1 MEKAWD
7 FIKKHRFDILVSLS
21 VIAFIFDVYFRK
33 QLLSFTIIALYAL
46 GYAADMERSR
56 TNIVERKRLERKG
69 LTAEDLRNIKFT
81 RNWEET
87 RKKGMIKYSV
97 IDGGI
102 FFGFALCFIYSIL
115 TLVVVGGTIGYIK
128 AGPGNMF
135 NFMGY
140 TYIAGF
146 ISGTVLYRLLWTY
159 NEQKFVRIT
168 DPLH

>member
-1 MEKAWD
+1 MEKPWD
-7 FIKKHRFDILVSLS
+7 FIKKHRFDILVTLS
-21 VIAFIFDVYFRK
+21 VIAFIFDVYFRR

-56 TNIVERKRLERKG
+56 TNIVERQRLEKRG

-87 RKKGMIKYSV
+87 RKKGMVKYSV
-97 IDGGI
+97 IYGGI
-102 FFGFALCFIYSIL
+102 FFGFALCCIYSIL
-115 TLVVVGGTIGYIK
+115 VLIVITGTIYYIK
-128 AGPGNMF
+128 AAPGNMF
-135 NFMGY
+135 NFMVY

-159 NEQKFVRIT
+159 NEQKFIRLT